1 MSNLL
6 LQNKIKPLI
15 TQRNLHDRVV
25 NLGREIQAKWPETS
39 ITLLAVSSSSQLVV
53 RDLAELLGATCSC
66 LVLPVNSSGQ
76 PEVTA
81 SWVVEQQRY
90 WEGVCILVQEVSDTG
105 ETLLQ
110 LRDQLSSLLDIPV
123 QTLVLLQKKTKET
136 YVFCPDYVGFSI
148 PDEFV
153 VGYGMGL
160 RGQFSQLPHIAVLTT

>member
-15 TQRNLHDRVV
+15 TQRHLQDRVV
-25 NLGREIQAKWPETS
+25 DLGREIQVKWSETS
-39 ITLLAVSSSSQLVV
+39 ITLVAVSTSSQLVTQ
-53 RDLAELLGATCSC
+53 DLAEYLGDTCSC
-66 LVLPVNSSGQ
+66 LALPLNSAGQ
-76 PEVTA
+76 PEIIA
-81 SWVVEQQRY
+81 SWIVEQQRY

-110 LRDQLSSLLDIPV
+110 LRERLFPLLDIPV
-123 QTLVLLQKKTKET
+123 ETLVLLQKKTKDP
-136 YVFCPDYVGFSI
+136 YAFCPDYIGFSI